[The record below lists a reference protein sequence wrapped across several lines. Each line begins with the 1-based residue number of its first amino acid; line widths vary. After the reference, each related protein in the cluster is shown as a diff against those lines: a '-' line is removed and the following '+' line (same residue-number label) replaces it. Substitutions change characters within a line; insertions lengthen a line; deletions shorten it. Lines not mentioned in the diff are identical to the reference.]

1 MTRCVVYDYETV
13 EPITVIHLK
22 ARWVEFL
29 LKHGQLAVPTFPPIE
44 SLGALADGEVLGPVP
59 TLRVYVSPFKI
70 HSPSGAFGI
79 GLFVRDPEGALL
91 LKPTTLPGQDSLISD
106 AYREGYGAAL
116 IEMLS
121 AVIPGDKA

>member
-1 MTRCVVYDYETV
+1 MGKYAESTTVSTESSRNEIERTLIRYGAKSFVYGMD
-13 EPITVIHLK
+13 
-22 ARWVEFL
+22 
-29 LKHGQLAVPTFPPIE
+29 
-44 SLGALADGEVLGPVP
+44 GALADGEVLGPVP